1 MSRWVTRAPVLIA
14 GWYLMMAY
22 PLDKSPEALFL
33 SIAAGTL
40 GALVIGITCYRAGRA
55 DA

>member
-1 MSRWVTRAPVLIA
+1 MRWVTRAPILLA

-22 PLDKSPEALFL
+22 PLDE
-33 SIAAGTL
+33 SIGQLAASVAVGTL

-55 DA
+55 DHP